1 MNARRLFRLG
11 SMTAIAMLLAAAPAS
26 PHSFPE
32 QESPSAGQT
41 LPGAPATVSIKYD
54 APIEHLFATL
64 EVLDTDGKNLADQP
78 TVSDD
83 GYTLSVK
90 VQNLKPGPYTVKWG
104 VVCVDTHHTNGSYT
118 FTVSGA
124 S

>member
-1 MNARRLFRLG
+1 MNARALFRLA
-11 SMTAIAMLLAAAPAS
+11 SLTAIAMLLAAAPAS
-26 PHSFPE
+26 THSFPE

-41 LPGAPATVSIKYD
+41 MPSAPATVSIKYD

-64 EVLDTDGKNLADQP
+64 QVLDTDGKNMADQP
-78 TVSDD
+78 TVSAD

-90 VQNLKPGPYTVKWG
+90 VPNLKPGSYTVKWG
-104 VVCVDTHHTNGSYT
+104 VVCVDTHHTNGSYS
-118 FTVSGA
+118 FTVAGA